1 VKTFVSEAKFI
12 LIFFIGLTVVTIFS
26 YVDLF
31 SSINKSSHKSLD
43 TLNYEIVS
51 VRPNLVRAP
60 ASVEPNNDSLTLSK
74 EFLCNNKPESKLLQ
88 DKVSNHMVMINFKIC
103 KESKSLNQINIENQS
118 NGFKAQVFKLEA
130 NNFKTDYI
138 QLNEGLN
145 KLKLEFILKDGQ
157 KLAES
162 LEILSGS

>member
-1 VKTFVSEAKFI
+1 MKTFLSEAKFI
-12 LIFFIGLTVVTIFS
+12 ILFFIGLTAVTVLS

-31 SSINKSSHKSLD
+31 SDKKTSLKSLEN
-43 TLNYEIVS
+43 LNHEIVS
-51 VRPNLVRAP
+51 VQPSLVRAP
-60 ASVEPNNDSLTLSK
+60 ASVEPNTDSFTTLSK
-74 EFLCNNKPESKLLQ
+74 DFLCKNKAHTLLQ
-88 DKVSNHMVMINFKIC
+88 DKVSKHMVMINFKIC
-103 KESKSLNQINIENQS
+103 KELKSVSEIIIENQS
-118 NGFKAQVFKLEA
+118 NGFKAQIFKLEA
-130 NNFKTDYI
+130 NNYKTDYI